1 MFVVYNPTCYE
12 EELQEKVS
20 KQLTLREV
28 EYLEK
33 IRLMDMTMY
42 GEVLRELYRYKPGL
56 QTIKRFN
63 ESATS
68 DSISLMPSAPCGE
81 NPRILA
87 GVWAQ
92 LIEWMNKD

>member
-1 MFVVYNPTCYE
+1 MFIVYNPTCYE
-12 EELQEKVS
+12 EELREKIS

-87 GVWAQ
+87 GV
-92 LIEWMNKD
+92 